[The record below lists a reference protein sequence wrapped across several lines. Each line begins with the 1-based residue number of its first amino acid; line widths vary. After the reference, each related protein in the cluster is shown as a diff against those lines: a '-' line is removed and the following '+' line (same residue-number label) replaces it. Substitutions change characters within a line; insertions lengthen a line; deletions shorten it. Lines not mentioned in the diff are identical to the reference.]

1 MSNARLSSLKL
12 SKTMNKTLK
21 KKRITYGVS
30 GMMEFETVIMVGQQP
45 MKVLF
50 TGGSINALG
59 TNPAKYT
66 TDSLMLQHSIERSKQ
81 FKSGLIKRI
90 RTIELDEEVVIE
102 KNPGIIPPAPKPE
115 ESPESG
121 EAEAPKEPEIEVAEE
136 TEAKPTEETQ
146 TPTKEGAEDNGL
158 TPVEFEVNEDAK
170 DYLEQNFG
178 VVKSKL
184 FNRAAII
191 EAGKQHGVE
200 IIFV

>member
-1 MSNARLSSLKL
+1 
-12 SKTMNKTLK
+12 MNKTLK

-102 KNPGIIPPAPKPE
+102 KNSGITTLEAKRDESSQSEEVELPE
-115 ESPESG
+115 EPET
-121 EAEAPKEPEIEVAEE
+121 KVAEE

-146 TPTKEGAEDNGL
+146 TPTKEQGEGSGL

>member
-1 MSNARLSSLKL
+1 
-12 SKTMNKTLK
+12 
-21 KKRITYGVS
+21 
-30 GMMEFETVIMVGQQP
+30 MMEFETVIMIGQQP

-90 RTIELDEEVVIE
+90 RVVELEDEITIERNAKEAAHINAEET
-102 KNPGIIPPAPKPE
+102 PAPTPE
-115 ESPESG
+115 EEKSG
-121 EAEAPKEPEIEVAEE
+121 EALAPELNDAEE
-136 TEAKPTEETQ
+136 TPA
-146 TPTKEGAEDNGL
+146 PTKEASEGSGL
-158 TPVEFEVNEDAK
+158 TPVEFEVNDDAK

-184 FNRAAII
+184 LNRAAII